1 MIAIP
6 PACAEV
12 VRDSLNFRLTFRFP
26 TRDMSAPDKP
36 KTQTPPEPPAAEA
49 PKRSAVKLPAGVVP
63 KGPRGPQGRKPWETG
78 GGGKP
83 QRDAARRAGKSRK
96 VH

>member
-1 MIAIP
+1 
-6 PACAEV
+6 
-12 VRDSLNFRLTFRFP
+12 
-26 TRDMSAPDKP
+26 MSASDKP
-36 KTQTPPEPPAAEA
+36 KTEPPTEPPAAET
-49 PKRSAVKLPAGVVP
+49 PKRSAMKLPAGVAP